1 MKTKLRPHKVLS
13 KVEVGGDLYAL
24 SFTEGQFAD
33 IVFSYTNVNFEE
45 NEEQDHLKI
54 KFEYNIHYV
63 PEDKIGFDT
72 KVLEKELGDF
82 VVELLMY
89 GLEIENLGFVND
101 NETRENDSL
110 KPDPQ

>member
-13 KVEVGGDLYAL
+13 KIEIGGDIHAL
-24 SFTEGQFAD
+24 SLTEGPFSD
-33 IVFSYTNVNFEE
+33 IVFSYRSVDFEE

-54 KFEYNIHYV
+54 RFDYNIHYV
-63 PEDKIGFDT
+63 PPEKLNFDV
-72 KVLEKELGDF
+72 KAFEQELGDF

-89 GLEIENLGFVND
+89 GLEKENLGFVND

-110 KPDPQ
+110 KPDSQ